1 MCAQQA
7 LWCLTAKRLL
17 NLRPVG
23 HCDASDGAFEGD
35 DGDVDGDGD
44 EEDNGDDEKVPQKYS
59 ACGTWP
65 RFFS

>member
-1 MCAQQA
+1 M
-7 LWCLTAKRLL
+7 LL
-17 NLRPVG
+17 MEPLN
-23 HCDASDGAFEGD
+23 GD
-35 DGDVDGDGD
+35 VGDVDGDGD